1 MNNEPPPPERDLPAQ
16 MRQDLVLYLANQFR
30 VGVERTST
38 LLGAWVSALFLILF
52 ASILPVAGKLERVEG
67 AKARAA
73 RAWIELQHLT
83 RQSDTVRNRIINPRI
98 TESTHDDTLRVT
110 AAGHSDSIR
119 LHALEA
125 GIARLQRDTADARR
139 GIDSIAHDIAHIPT
153 PIGTLPVSYY
163 YLAVIWI
170 VLLIVLLT
178 LFLYKRLLLISL
190 LVRTV
195 MIDPDG
201 EFMMPGHGAWAPFW
215 LAPLPKLSR
224 AAGTDARVPSEAE
237 LQRFLGWRSD
247 GKWRARLLYIGLG
260 IMLLAYSG
268 VAYLAV
274 RVSSVD
280 YPISRTEPAL
290 SMRMAGEAQR
300 RDMAERLRRISIS
313 SYDPQATV
321 NMTVLVSALLVA
333 VLTLCINILRVPL
346 HVGGYP
352 ERVLAISRRRRRF
365 LQLSA
370 WGLGLGV
377 IYTLLPRRYPFHY
390 IAAGKPRFRRMES
403 IGQMER
409 LAHLFAGKFGIN
421 RTSRVVHYVNR
432 AGWMI
437 GGIAPSPA
445 NVAPLDLYA
454 VARVL
459 RAPLS
464 PPSEAEAPSDT
475 MNDAA
480 RIRAVKPLP
489 MKPLPM
495 KVAAPIDDEGRAG
508 EARIVGGH
516 RIKRRRRLK
525 GMAPHIPAPRHG
537 PLAEYAA
544 LMLVGEGDSAQ
555 AIAVLWSAIMHD
567 TAFKKGRGGRPNRR
581 LYELLAGLAV
591 RFSSPG
597 DISRLGDYVAEQWP
611 HDRLSARR
619 NVWRAPASRWRS
631 RWIGKRF
638 PWDIPHE
645 KDDESGAV

>member
-1 MNNEPPPPERDLPAQ
+1 MKNEPERELPAQ

-30 VGVERTST
+30 TGVERTST

-52 ASILPVAGKLERVEG
+52 ASILPVAGKLERVEA

-83 RQSDTVRNRIINPRI
+83 RQSDTVRNRIINPGI
-98 TESTHDDTLRVT
+98 TESTHDDTLRVM
-110 AAGHSDSIR
+110 AAGHNDSVR
-119 LHALEA
+119 LRNLEA

-163 YLAVIWI
+163 YLAVLWI

-195 MIDPDG
+195 MIDPDR
-201 EFMMPGHGAWAPFW
+201 EFMLPGHGAWAPFW
-215 LAPLPKLSR
+215 LAPLPKLRR

-237 LQRFLGWRSD
+237 LRRFLGWRSD
-247 GKWRARLLYIGLG
+247 GKWRARLLYISLA

-300 RDMAERLRRISIS
+300 REMAERLRRISIS

-333 VLTLCINILRVPL
+333 VLVLCINILRVPL

-352 ERVLAISRRRRRF
+352 ERVLAISRRRRRL

-390 IAAGKPRFRRMES
+390 IAAGKPRFRRAES
-403 IGQMER
+403 AEQMER

-421 RTSRVVHYVNR
+421 KTSRVVHYVNR
-432 AGWMI
+432 VGWMI

-445 NVAPLDLYA
+445 NMVPFDLYA

-464 PPSEAEAPSDT
+464 SSSDASSDT
-475 MNDAA
+475 VNDIAP
-480 RIRAVKPLP
+480 IRAVE
-489 MKPLPM
+489 PLPM
-495 KVAAPIDDEGRAG
+495 KVAAPIDDQAKDDEPRDDEAGSAGR
-508 EARIVGGH
+508 H

-525 GMAPHIPAPRHG
+525 GIAPHVPAPRHG

-544 LMLVGEGDSAQ
+544 LMLVREGDSAQ
-555 AIAVLWSAIMHD
+555 AIAVLWGAIMHD
-567 TAFKKGRGGRPNRR
+567 TGFKKGRGGKPNRR

-597 DISRLGDYVAEQWP
+597 DISRLAAYVAEQWP
-611 HDRLSARR
+611 HDQLSARR
-619 NVWRAPASRWRS
+619 SVWRAPASRWRS
-631 RWIGKRF
+631 RWMGKRF
-638 PWDIPHE
+638 PWDIPYE
-645 KDDESGAV
+645 KDDESGAA